1 MARVR
6 AIEGGFSLLRPAR
19 AGLSAA
25 FDPYGRVRASMSAWE
40 ENDRVMLATVP
51 ARPLRTLYAQLG
63 DGAVVILAALL
74 LGGAV
79 LAGRRFTR

>member
-1 MARVR
+1 
-6 AIEGGFSLLRPAR
+6 
-19 AGLSAA
+19 
-25 FDPYGRVRASMSAWE
+25 MSAWE